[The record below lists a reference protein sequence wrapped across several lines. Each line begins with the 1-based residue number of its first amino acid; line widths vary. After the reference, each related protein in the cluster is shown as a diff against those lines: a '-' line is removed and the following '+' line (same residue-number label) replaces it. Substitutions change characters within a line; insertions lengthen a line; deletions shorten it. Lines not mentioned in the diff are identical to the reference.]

1 MKSMN
6 ISKSEMKNTPHKVD
20 VRTLSDTE
28 NAQIVH
34 ILLKPGE
41 SLKRHVTPVDAAF
54 YVLEGTPTIEIG
66 VEREVHGK
74 DTLIES
80 PARIIHT
87 ILNESDAVAR
97 ILVIKTPRPK
107 EASKVL

>member
-1 MKSMN
+1 MED
-6 ISKSEMKNTPHKVD
+6 SEVKDTPHKVD
-20 VRTLSDTE
+20 VRNLLDTE
-28 NAQIVH
+28 HAQIVH

-41 SLKRHVTPVDAAF
+41 SLKKHVTPVDAAF

-66 VEREVHGK
+66 DEKEVHGK

-87 ILNESDAVAR
+87 IRNESQAIAR
-97 ILVIKTPRPK
+97 VLVIKTPRPK

>member
-1 MKSMN
+1 MKSMKMN
-6 ISKSEMKNTPHKVD
+6 NAEKKDTPHKVD

-28 NAQIVH
+28 HAQIVH
-34 ILLKPGE
+34 IMLKPGE

-54 YVLEGTPTIEIG
+54 YVLEGTPTIEIAD
-66 VEREVHGK
+66 EKEVHGK

-87 ILNESDAVAR
+87 ILNESKSIAR
-97 ILVIKTPRPK
+97 VLVIKTPRPK
-107 EASKVL
+107 EATKVL